1 MKMLEMVL
9 IVAALAALFGLAW
22 LLLQLLVLD

>member
-1 MKMLEMVL
+1 MMVAETL
-9 IVAALAALFGLAW
+9 LAVAAVAALFGLAW